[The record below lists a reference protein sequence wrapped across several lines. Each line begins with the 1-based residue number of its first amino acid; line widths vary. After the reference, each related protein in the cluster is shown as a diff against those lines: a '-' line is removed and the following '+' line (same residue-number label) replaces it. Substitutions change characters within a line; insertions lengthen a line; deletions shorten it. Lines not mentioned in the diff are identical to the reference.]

1 MVKRVFITNDLGI
14 EEPLPKWASW
24 VKVVVDGKD
33 LFPAEYSTI
42 LLNQLTADDLPLNVS
57 RETLQQNK
65 FLKQIKKIIVKRLI
79 QLLQRLAEENPSKFE
94 KIQEIYGSVIKL
106 GAIEDASNREKLTA
120 LSRFN
125 TNQRNN
131 TSLDDVRN
139 PASRDG

>member
-79 QLLQRLAEENPSKFE
+79 QLLQRLAEGE
-94 KIQEIYGSVIKL
+94 
-106 GAIEDASNREKLTA
+106 
-120 LSRFN
+120 
-125 TNQRNN
+125 
-131 TSLDDVRN
+131 VR
-139 PASRDG
+139 GG